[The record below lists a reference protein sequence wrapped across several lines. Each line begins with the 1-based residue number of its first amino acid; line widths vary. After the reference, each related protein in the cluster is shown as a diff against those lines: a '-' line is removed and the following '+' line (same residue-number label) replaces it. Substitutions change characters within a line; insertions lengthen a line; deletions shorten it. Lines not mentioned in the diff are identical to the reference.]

1 MTVPKMRAWDSELC
15 MMVPDDCLEYH
26 VSGKIYEIYSPITGK
41 KRLIAHEIDLQHVMQ
56 SFHVFDNSEDKVE
69 IYEGDI
75 VQFEDYD
82 PQSEDTFYSL
92 GIVERWELGLN
103 IKNRYTVELE
113 DLLLGDQR
121 LDVRVVG
128 NIYQNKELLQEYGL
142 N

>member
-1 MTVPKMRAWDSELC
+1 MTVPKMRVWDSELY
-15 MMVPDDCLEYH
+15 MMVPDHYLERH
-26 VSGKIYEIYSPITGK
+26 VSGEVYEIYTPLTGDK
-41 KRLIAHEIDLQHVMQ
+41 LNLAKVINPSHVMQ

-92 GIVERWELGLN
+92 GIVERSDLGLN
-103 IKNRYTVELE
+103 ITNRFTVELE

-121 LDVRVVG
+121 LDVKVVG
-128 NIYQNKELLQEYGL
+128 NIYRNKDLVEGILK
-142 N
+142 